1 MKNKEFLAAFQLS
14 KLIIFEVHYYTLGSN
29 KTPYFATSAEKFCK
43 NKQDFQ
49 QCGQA
54 QKTLLRGYPTAIHFF
69 EKWDACH
76 LHDLSTQQY
85 QAMRADLETLRA
97 KYNCLFW
104 ELDENQQPYSP
115 HFSLLLL
122 AEFSK
127 QEPKRTI
134 KIKEA

>member
-1 MKNKEFLAAFQLS
+1 MN
-14 KLIIFEVHYYTLGSN
+14 
-29 KTPYFATSAEKFCK
+29 FATSAEKFCK

-54 QKTLLRGYPTAIHFF
+54 QKTLLRGYPMAMHFF
-69 EKWDACH
+69 KKWDACH
-76 LHDLSTQQY
+76 LRNLSPQQY
-85 QAMRADLETLRA
+85 QAMRADLEALRA

-115 HFSLLLL
+115 HFSFWLL